1 MKRFIKTHA
10 QRFWASLALLS
21 IELIIILI
29 LFIVSLFL
37 FLFLARS
44 VFLQKKE
51 NFDERI
57 FAFIHPL
64 INDVH
69 TDIMVFFTFLGT
81 HTFLIPANLLLI
93 FYFLFIRKHKWY
105 SIKVPVVSI
114 GSVSLMFLL
123 KFFFSR
129 PRPNDPLLRNVTGF
143 SFPSGHAM
151 VSFTFYGLLI
161 FLVWENVSNKWV
173 KWILMIFLFLL
184 ILIIGVSRVYLRV
197 HYASDVLAGY
207 ALGLIWLVL
216 SVWVVRKI
224 ENVSTVKVDTLK
236 TAPATVE

>member
-1 MKRFIKTHA
+1 
-10 QRFWASLALLS
+10 
-21 IELIIILI
+21 
-29 LFIVSLFL
+29 
-37 FLFLARS
+37 
-44 VFLQKKE
+44 
-51 NFDERI
+51 
-57 FAFIHPL
+57 
-64 INDVH
+64 
-69 TDIMVFFTFLGT
+69 
-81 HTFLIPANLLLI
+81 
-93 FYFLFIRKHKWY
+93 
-105 SIKVPVVSI
+105 
-114 GSVSLMFLL
+114 
-123 KFFFSR
+123 
-129 PRPNDPLLRNVTGF
+129 
-143 SFPSGHAM
+143 M